1 MILFSVILAC
11 SQQAPTSNEAPSVT
25 VKKEEKK
32 EVPAKAEEKT
42 LDPVALQKLASTVY
56 QPLPAKMP
64 GSDNDT
70 PARIAL
76 GKELYFE
83 TALSINDT
91 QSCNSCHD
99 ITDGKLGVDNEPT
112 SPGAKGER
120 GGRNSPTSVN
130 AGFHIAQFWD
140 GRAADLKAQAK
151 GPILN
156 PIEMGLPS
164 EEAALKKLSGIKN
177 YPEKFAKAFPDSKDA
192 LTYDNLAEAIAAFER
207 TLISK
212 DRFDD
217 YLRGDLK
224 ALTEQEQRGL
234 KTYIE
239 TGCISCHSGSTLG
252 GTGYQ
257 KLGVYAPYQ
266 PNGKEN
272 TDHGKFEVSKS
283 DTDKDMFKVPSLR
296 NIAKTAPY
304 FHDGQVKTLEEAVQ
318 IMAKIQL
325 NKDLSKEEVADISA
339 FLGSL
344 TGTLPNQ

>member
-1 MILFSVILAC
+1 MILFSVLLAC
-11 SQQAPTSNEAPSVT
+11 SEQAPPPTKGESVAPEKVE
-25 VKKEEKK
+25 KKEETTSTK
-32 EVPAKAEEKT
+32 KAEI
-42 LDPVALQKLASTVY
+42 DAVALQKLASSVY
-56 QPLPAKMP
+56 QPLPEKMP
-64 GSDNDT
+64 GSENDT
-70 PARIAL
+70 PERIAL

-164 EEAALKKLSGIKN
+164 EEAALKKLAGIKN
-177 YPEKFAKAFPDSKDA
+177 YSEKFAKAFPDSEES

-257 KLGVYAPYQ
+257 KLGVYSPYQ

-272 TDHGKFEVSKS
+272 TDHGRFDVSKS
-283 DTDKDMFKVPSLR
+283 ETDKDMFKVPSLR

-325 NKDLSKEEVADISA
+325 NKDLSKEEIADVTS

>member
-1 MILFSVILAC
+1 MLLISLMLAC
-11 SQQAPTSNEAPSVT
+11 SDQAKETKTEEPKTTAKIET
-25 VKKEEKK
+25 KKEKTNSTQ
-32 EVPAKAEEKT
+32 PAF
-42 LDPVALQKLASTVY
+42 DPISLQKMASTIY
-56 QPLPAKMP
+56 QPLPEKMP
-64 GSDNDT
+64 GAENDT

-99 ITDGKLGVDNEPT
+99 ITKGRLGVDNEPT

-164 EEAALKKLSGIKN
+164 EEVALEKLSAINN
-177 YPEKFAKAFPDSKDA
+177 YPLKFATAFPEAKEA
-192 LTYDNLAEAIAAFER
+192 LTYDNMAEAIASFER

-217 YLRGDLK
+217 YLRGDVQ
-224 ALTEQEQRGL
+224 ALTQQEQKGL
-234 KTYIE
+234 KIFVE
-239 TGCISCHSGSTLG
+239 TGCISCHSTPTMG
-252 GTGYQ
+252 GNGYQ
-257 KLGVYAPYQ
+257 KLGVYSPYL

-272 TDHGKFEVSKS
+272 TDHGRLEVTKS
-283 DTDKDMFKVPSLR
+283 ETDKDMFKVPSLR

-304 FHDGQVKTLEEAVQ
+304 FHDGQVQTLEEAVA

-325 NKDLSKEEVADISA
+325 NKELSSEQVTDVTA
-339 FLGSL
+339 FLNSL
-344 TGTLPNQ
+344 TGTLINQ